1 MYSIPHI
8 LLYSKSCSCNSPP
21 PESSTSSLLD
31 HSHQQGDILFL
42 PNTKHPPMSCAPF
55 QFSLNSHSISLLPL
69 GENSLSYLKHS
80 IYSFSPDHTII
91 RFHPLCSIEWPQFSV
106 SSYLTY
112 IAFATVHQSRFLK
125 SFFTWL
131 WGHAIVP
138 VFFLFSWLLS
148 LIFHCFFHRKLV
160 SSRAQSFDVFFFYLL
175 SLPG

>member
-1 MYSIPHI
+1 M
-8 LLYSKSCSCNSPP
+8 LLQFSSSWIFNIFPAGSLPSAGRHFISSKHK
-21 PESSTSSLLD
+21 TSSIELC
-31 HSHQQGDILFL
+31 SL
-42 PNTKHPPMSCAPF
+42 PTLTQLSLHFSPF
-55 QFSLNSHSISLLPL
+55 FPL

-112 IAFATVHQSRFLK
+112 IAFATVHQSHFLK

-138 VFFLFSWLLS
+138 VFFLSSWLLS

-160 SSRAQSFDVFFFYLL
+160 SSRAQSFDIFFFYLL